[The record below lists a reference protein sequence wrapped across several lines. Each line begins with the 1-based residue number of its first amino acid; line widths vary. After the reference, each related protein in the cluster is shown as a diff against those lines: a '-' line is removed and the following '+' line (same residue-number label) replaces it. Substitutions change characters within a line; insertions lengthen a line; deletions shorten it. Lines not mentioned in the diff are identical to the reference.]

1 VPRSF
6 QDLIAEIRDSA
17 NIVDVISYYIPLK
30 RAGRSY
36 KALCPFHPDRNPSL
50 MISEEKGLW
59 HCFGCGAGG
68 DVFSFVMKMENV
80 DFVEAAKL
88 VAERIGIPFKWE
100 GRGRWDNIL
109 EICETCAKYF
119 HDVLLNKPEGEKAL
133 RYLEGRGVD
142 RETIK
147 QFMLGYAPPDLKELL
162 RLLKDYPSEDLEG
175 CGIFSKREGRLHL
188 ILSGRITF
196 PIFSPDGKVIA
207 FGGRVLDDSTPKYIN
222 SWETA
227 LFRKGRILYGFH
239 LAKKEIMERKQAVI
253 VEGYMD
259 LITLYSAGIKNTVA
273 TLGTALTDEHLR
285 LLKRYCEEIY
295 LAFDPDSPG
304 MSAALR
310 ASPLIE
316 EAGLRA
322 KVILIPEGYDP
333 DTFIRK
339 EGKEAFEELA
349 EKAIDINDFQLKKA
363 IEKGEEGKRE
373 AIEIIS
379 GISDPGKRSEMSKKL
394 AEELAK
400 GDPEMVREYLNWITL
415 EVRKRRVGERTKV
428 GATATSLTQPEDA
441 LAKIEKVE
449 KEFVRALLLEPSFIT
464 PVTEIIGEE
473 LLSNSLLRS
482 IYSKIKSLTGE
493 GFSRGAL
500 LDILEE
506 EEKIK
511 VSEIELEELPP
522 PTEQVVYDCALKM
535 LEIYLKRV
543 GQIKE
548 RVLKLLK
555 EGKLAHRKSISSL
568 RSLFKT
574 LQNLLENERF
584 ERE

>member
-1 VPRSF
+1 MPRSL

-17 NIVDVISYYIPLK
+17 NIVDVISYYIPVK

-68 DVFSFVMKMENV
+68 DVFSFVMRMENV
-80 DFVEAAKL
+80 DFMEAAKL
-88 VAERIGIPFKWE
+88 VAERVGIPFKWE

-119 HDVLLNKPEGEKAL
+119 HDILLSKPEGERAL

-142 RETIK
+142 KETIK
-147 QFMLGYAPPDLKELL
+147 QFMLGFAPSDLKELL
-162 RLLKDYPSEDLEG
+162 GLLKDYPSEDLEG
-175 CGIFSKREGRLHL
+175 CGIFSKREGKLHL
-188 ILSGRITF
+188 ILSGRIIF
-196 PIFSPDGKVIA
+196 PISSPDGKIIA

-239 LAKKEIMERKQAVI
+239 LAKKDIMEEKKAII

-259 LITLYSAGIKNTVA
+259 MIALYSAGIKNTVA

-295 LAFDPDSPG
+295 LAFDADSPG
-304 MSAALR
+304 MNAALR

-316 EAGLRA
+316 EAGLKA

-333 DTFIRK
+333 DTFVRGK
-339 EGKEAFEELA
+339 GKEAFEELE
-349 EKAIDINDFQLKKA
+349 EKAVDIGDFQLKKTL
-363 IEKGEEGKRE
+363 EKGDEGRKE

-379 GISDPGKRSEMSKKL
+379 NINDPRKRSEMSKKL
-394 AEELAK
+394 AEELGK

-415 EVRKRRVGERTKV
+415 EVRKRRAGDRTKLRAA
-428 GATATSLTQPEDA
+428 GSLSQPQET
-441 LAKIEKVE
+441 LTKTEMVE

-464 PVTEIIGEE
+464 PVTEIIEEE
-473 LLSNSLLRS
+473 LISNSLLRS
-482 IYSKIKSLTGE
+482 IYSKIKSLAGGE
-493 GFSRGAL
+493 FSRGAL

-506 EEKIK
+506 EEKKK

-535 LEIYLKRV
+535 LEIHLRRV
-543 GQIKE
+543 GQINRE
-548 RVLKLLK
+548 SLKLIS
-555 EGKLAHRKSISSL
+555 EGRFARKKSIGSL

-574 LQNLLENERF
+574 LQNLLENKRF

>member
-1 VPRSF
+1 MPRSL

-17 NIVDVISYYIPLK
+17 SIVDVISYYIPVK

-80 DFVEAAKL
+80 DFMEAAKL
-88 VAERIGIPFKWE
+88 VAERVGIPFKWE

-119 HDVLLNKPEGEKAL
+119 HNVLLSKPEGEKAL
-133 RYLEGRGVD
+133 HYLQGRGMNM
-142 RETIK
+142 ETIK
-147 QFMLGYAPPDLKELL
+147 QFMLGFAPPDLKELL
-162 RLLKDYPSEDLEG
+162 NLLKDYPNEDLEN

-196 PIFSPDGKVIA
+196 PIFSPNGKVIA

-239 LAKKEIMERKQAVI
+239 LAKKDIMEAKKAFI

-259 LITLYSAGIKNTVA
+259 LIALYSAGIKNTVA

-304 MSAALR
+304 MNATLR

-339 EGKEAFEELA
+339 KGKKGFEEIV
-349 EKAIDINDFQLKKA
+349 EKAVDISDFQLKKA
-363 IEKGEEGKRE
+363 LEKGDEGRQE
-373 AIEIIS
+373 AIDIIS
-379 GISDPGKRSEMSKKL
+379 NISDPGKRNEVSKKL

-415 EVRKRRVGERTKV
+415 EVRKRRAGDRTKV
-428 GATATSLTQPEDA
+428 RVTATPSMRPEEA
-441 LAKIEKVE
+441 LGKMEKVE
-449 KEFVRALLLEPSFIT
+449 KEFVRSLLLEPSFIK
-464 PVTEIIGEE
+464 PVTEIIKEE

-482 IYSKIKSLTGE
+482 IYSKIKSLAGE

-500 LDILEE
+500 LDMLEE
-506 EEKIK
+506 EEKKK

-522 PTEQVVYDCALKM
+522 PTEQVVYDCALKI

-543 GQIKE
+543 GQINRE
-548 RVLKLLK
+548 ALKLIN
-555 EGKLAHRKSISSL
+555 EGKLARKKSIVSL

-574 LQNLLENERF
+574 LQNLL
-584 ERE
+584 

>member
-1 VPRSF
+1 
-6 QDLIAEIRDSA
+6 
-17 NIVDVISYYIPLK
+17 
-30 RAGRSY
+30 
-36 KALCPFHPDRNPSL
+36 
-50 MISEEKGLW
+50 M
-59 HCFGCGAGG
+59 
-68 DVFSFVMKMENV
+68 
-80 DFVEAAKL
+80 EAAKL
-88 VAERIGIPFKWE
+88 VAERVGIPFKWE

-119 HDVLLNKPEGEKAL
+119 HDVLLNKPEGERAL
-133 RYLEGRGVD
+133 HYLEGRGVD
-142 RETIK
+142 KETIK
-147 QFMLGYAPPDLKELL
+147 KFMLGFAPSDLKELL
-162 RLLKDYPSEDLEG
+162 GLLKDYPSEDLEG
-175 CGIFSKREGRLHL
+175 CGIFSKREGKLHL
-188 ILSGRITF
+188 ILSGRIIF
-196 PIFSPDGKVIA
+196 PISSPDGKIIA

-239 LAKKEIMERKQAVI
+239 LAKKDIMEEKKAII

-259 LITLYSAGIKNTVA
+259 MIALYSAGIKNTVA

-295 LAFDPDSPG
+295 LAFDADSPG
-304 MSAALR
+304 MNAALR

-316 EAGLRA
+316 EAGLKA

-333 DTFIRK
+333 DTFVRK
-339 EGKEAFEELA
+339 EGKEAFEELE
-349 EKAIDINDFQLKKA
+349 EKAIDIGDFRLKKA
-363 IEKGEEGKRE
+363 LEKGDEGRKE

-379 GISDPGKRSEMSKKL
+379 NISDPGKRSEMSKKL

-415 EVRKRRVGERTKV
+415 EVRKRRAGDRGKV
-428 GATATSLTQPEDA
+428 GTTATSLTQPEDA
-441 LAKIEKVE
+441 LAKMEKVE
-449 KEFVRALLLEPSFIT
+449 KELVRALLLEPSFIT
-464 PVTEIIGEE
+464 PVTEIIEEE
-473 LLSNSLLRS
+473 LFSNSLLKS
-482 IYSKIKSLTGE
+482 IYSKIKSFAGGE
-493 GFSRGAL
+493 FSRGAL

-543 GQIKE
+543 GQINRE
-548 RVLKLLK
+548 ALKLIN
-555 EGKLAHRKSISSL
+555 EGKLARKKSIASL

-574 LQNLLENERF
+574 LQNLL
-584 ERE
+584 

>member
-1 VPRSF
+1 MPRSL

-17 NIVDVISYYIPLK
+17 NIVDVISYYIPVK

-119 HDVLLNKPEGEKAL
+119 HDILLNKPEGEKAL

-142 RETIK
+142 RETMK

-239 LAKKEIMERKQAVI
+239 LAKKDIMEEKKAII

-259 LITLYSAGIKNTVA
+259 LIALHSAGIKNTVA

-295 LAFDPDSPG
+295 LAFDSDSPG

-333 DTFIRK
+333 DTFLREK
-339 EGKEAFEELA
+339 GKEAFEELE
-349 EKAIDINDFQLKKA
+349 EKAVDIGDFRLKKA
-363 IEKGEEGKRE
+363 LEKGDEGRKE

-379 GISDPGKRSEMSKKL
+379 NISDPGKRSEMSKKL

-415 EVRKRRVGERTKV
+415 EVRKRRAGDRGKV
-428 GATATSLTQPEDA
+428 GTTATSLTQPEDA
-441 LAKIEKVE
+441 LAKMEKVE

-464 PVTEIIGEE
+464 PVTEIIEE
-473 LLSNSLLRS
+473 EFFSNNLLKS
-482 IYSKIKSLTGE
+482 IYSKIKSFAGGE
-493 GFSRGAL
+493 FSRGAL

-543 GQIKE
+543 GQINRE
-548 RVLKLLK
+548 ALKLIN
-555 EGKLAHRKSISSL
+555 EGKLARKKSIASL

-574 LQNLLENERF
+574 LQNLL
-584 ERE
+584 

>member
-1 VPRSF
+1 MPRSL

-17 NIVDVISYYIPLK
+17 NIVDVISYYIPVK

-119 HDVLLNKPEGEKAL
+119 HDILLNKPEGEKAL

-142 RETIK
+142 RETMK

-239 LAKKEIMERKQAVI
+239 LAKKDIMEEKKAII

-259 LITLYSAGIKNTVA
+259 LIALHSAGIKNTVA

-295 LAFDPDSPG
+295 LAFDSDSPG

-333 DTFIRK
+333 DTFVREK
-339 EGKEAFEELA
+339 GKEAFEELE
-349 EKAIDINDFQLKKA
+349 EKAIDIGDFRLKKA
-363 IEKGEEGKRE
+363 LEKGDEGRKE

-379 GISDPGKRSEMSKKL
+379 NISDPGKRSEMSKKL

-415 EVRKRRVGERTKV
+415 EVRKRRAGDRGKV
-428 GATATSLTQPEDA
+428 GTTATSLTQPEDA
-441 LAKIEKVE
+441 LAKMEKVE
-449 KEFVRALLLEPSFIT
+449 KELVRALLLEPSFIT
-464 PVTEIIGEE
+464 PVTEIIEEE
-473 LLSNSLLRS
+473 LFSNSLLKS
-482 IYSKIKSLTGE
+482 IYSKIKSFAGGE
-493 GFSRGAL
+493 FSRGAL

-543 GQIKE
+543 GQINRE
-548 RVLKLLK
+548 ALKLIN
-555 EGKLAHRKSISSL
+555 EGKLARKKSIASL

-574 LQNLLENERF
+574 LQNLL
-584 ERE
+584 

>member
-1 VPRSF
+1 VPRSL

-17 NIVDVISYYIPLK
+17 NIVDVISYYIPVK

-36 KALCPFHPDRNPSL
+36 KALCPFHPDKNPSL
-50 MISEEKGLW
+50 MISEEKGVW

-68 DVFSFVMKMENV
+68 DLFSFIMRMENV
-80 DFVEAAKL
+80 DFIEAAKL

-100 GRGRWDNIL
+100 GRGRWDNLL

-119 HDVLLNKPEGEKAL
+119 HSVLLNKPEGEKAL
-133 RYLEGRGVD
+133 QYLKGRGLD
-142 RETIK
+142 KETIK
-147 QFMLGYAPPDLKELL
+147 QFMLGFAPLDIKELL
-162 RLLKDYPSEDLEG
+162 QLLKDFPSEDLEG
-175 CGIFSKREGRLHL
+175 CGIFSKREGILHL
-188 ILSGRITF
+188 ILSGRIIF

-207 FGGRVLDDSTPKYIN
+207 FGGRVIDDSTPKYLN

-259 LITLYSAGIKNTVA
+259 LIALYSAGIKNTVA

-285 LLKRYCEEIY
+285 LLKRYCEEIF
-295 LAFDPDSPG
+295 LAFDSDSPG
-304 MSAALR
+304 MNAALR

-333 DTFIRK
+333 DTFVRK

-349 EKAIDINDFQLKKA
+349 EKAIDISDFQLQKA
-363 IEKGEEGKRE
+363 LERGEEGKRE
-373 AIEIIS
+373 AIDIIS

-394 AEELAK
+394 AEELAQ

-415 EVRKRRVGERTKV
+415 EVRKRRAGERAKV
-428 GATATSLTQPEDA
+428 RTTTTSLTQPEDA
-441 LAKIEKVE
+441 LAKMEKVE
-449 KEFVRALLLEPSFIT
+449 KEFVRSLLLEPSFIT
-464 PVTEIIGEE
+464 PVSEIIGEE

-482 IYSKIKSLTGE
+482 IYGKIKSLMGE

-506 EEKIK
+506 EEKKK

-522 PTEQVVYDCALKM
+522 PTEQVIYDCALKM
-535 LEIYLKRV
+535 LEIYLRRI
-543 GQIKE
+543 GQINE
-548 RVLKLLK
+548 RVLKLIT
-555 EGKLAHRKSISSL
+555 EGKFARKKSISSL

-574 LQNLLENERF
+574 LQNLL
-584 ERE
+584 

>member
-1 VPRSF
+1 VPRSL
-6 QDLIAEIRDSA
+6 QDLIAELRESA
-17 NIVDVISYYIPLK
+17 NIVDVISYYIPVK

-68 DVFSFVMKMENV
+68 DVFSFVMRMENV
-80 DFVEAAKL
+80 DFMEAAKL
-88 VAERIGIPFKWE
+88 VAERVGIPFKWE

-119 HDVLLNKPEGEKAL
+119 HDVLLNKPEGERAL
-133 RYLEGRGVD
+133 HYLEGRGVD
-142 RETIK
+142 KETIK
-147 QFMLGYAPPDLKELL
+147 KFMLGFAPSDLKELL
-162 RLLKDYPSEDLEG
+162 GLLKDYPSEDLEG
-175 CGIFSKREGRLHL
+175 CGIFSKREGKLHL
-188 ILSGRITF
+188 ILSGRIIF
-196 PIFSPDGKVIA
+196 PISSPDGKIIA

-239 LAKKEIMERKQAVI
+239 LAKKDIMEEKKAII

-259 LITLYSAGIKNTVA
+259 MIALYSAGIKNTVA

-295 LAFDPDSPG
+295 LAFDADSPG
-304 MSAALR
+304 MNAALR

-316 EAGLRA
+316 EAGLKA

-333 DTFIRK
+333 DTFVRK
-339 EGKEAFEELA
+339 EGKEAFEELE
-349 EKAIDINDFQLKKA
+349 EKAVDIGDFQLKKTL
-363 IEKGEEGKRE
+363 EKGDEGRKE

-379 GISDPGKRSEMSKKL
+379 NINDPGKRSEMSKKL
-394 AEELAK
+394 AEELGK

-415 EVRKRRVGERTKV
+415 EVRKRRAGDRTKLRAA
-428 GATATSLTQPEDA
+428 GSLSQPQET
-441 LAKIEKVE
+441 LTKTEMVE

-464 PVTEIIGEE
+464 PVTEIIEEE
-473 LLSNSLLRS
+473 LISNSLLRS
-482 IYSKIKSLTGE
+482 IYSKIKSLAGGE
-493 GFSRGAL
+493 FSRGAL

-506 EEKIK
+506 EEKKK

-535 LEIYLKRV
+535 LEIHLRRV
-543 GQIKE
+543 GQINRE
-548 RVLKLLK
+548 SLKLIS
-555 EGKLAHRKSISSL
+555 EGRFARKKSISSL

-574 LQNLLENERF
+574 LQNLLENKRF

>member
-1 VPRSF
+1 VPRSL

-17 NIVDVISYYIPLK
+17 NIVDVISYYIPVK

-119 HDVLLNKPEGEKAL
+119 HDILLNKPEGEKAL

-142 RETIK
+142 RETMK

-175 CGIFSKREGRLHL
+175 CGIFSKREGKLHL
-188 ILSGRITF
+188 ILSGRIIF
-196 PIFSPDGKVIA
+196 PISSPDGKIIA

-239 LAKKEIMERKQAVI
+239 LAKKDIMEEKKAII

-259 LITLYSAGIKNTVA
+259 LIALHSAGIKNTVA

-295 LAFDPDSPG
+295 LAFDSDSPG

-333 DTFIRK
+333 DTFLREK
-339 EGKEAFEELA
+339 GKEAFEELE
-349 EKAIDINDFQLKKA
+349 EKAVDIGDFRLKKA
-363 IEKGEEGKRE
+363 LEKGDEGRKE

-379 GISDPGKRSEMSKKL
+379 NISDPGKRSEMSKKL

-415 EVRKRRVGERTKV
+415 EVRKRRAGDRGKV
-428 GATATSLTQPEDA
+428 GTTATSLTQPEDA
-441 LAKIEKVE
+441 LAKMEKVE

-464 PVTEIIGEE
+464 PVTEIIEE
-473 LLSNSLLRS
+473 EFFSNNLLKS
-482 IYSKIKSLTGE
+482 IYSKIKSFAGGE
-493 GFSRGAL
+493 FSRGAL

-535 LEIYLKRV
+535 FEIYLKRV
-543 GQIKE
+543 GQINRE
-548 RVLKLLK
+548 ALKLIN
-555 EGKLAHRKSISSL
+555 EGKLARKKSIASL

-574 LQNLLENERF
+574 LQNLL
-584 ERE
+584 

>member
-1 VPRSF
+1 
-6 QDLIAEIRDSA
+6 
-17 NIVDVISYYIPLK
+17 
-30 RAGRSY
+30 
-36 KALCPFHPDRNPSL
+36 
-50 MISEEKGLW
+50 MW

-68 DVFSFVMKMENV
+68 DLFSFIMRMENV
-80 DFVEAAKL
+80 DFIEAAKL

-100 GRGRWDNIL
+100 GRGRWDNLL

-119 HDVLLNKPEGEKAL
+119 HSVLLNKPEGEKAL
-133 RYLEGRGVD
+133 QYLKGRGLD
-142 RETIK
+142 KETIK
-147 QFMLGYAPPDLKELL
+147 QFMLGFAPLDIKELL
-162 RLLKDYPSEDLEG
+162 QLLKDFPSEDLEG
-175 CGIFSKREGRLHL
+175 CGIFSKREGILHL
-188 ILSGRITF
+188 ILSGRIIF

-207 FGGRVLDDSTPKYIN
+207 FGGRVIDDSTPKYLN

-259 LITLYSAGIKNTVA
+259 LIALYSAGIKNTVA

-285 LLKRYCEEIY
+285 LLKRYCEEIF
-295 LAFDPDSPG
+295 LAFDSDSPG
-304 MSAALR
+304 MNAALR

-333 DTFIRK
+333 DTFVRK

-349 EKAIDINDFQLKKA
+349 EKAIDISDFQLQKA
-363 IEKGEEGKRE
+363 LERGEEGKRE
-373 AIEIIS
+373 AIDIIS

-394 AEELAK
+394 AEELAQ

-415 EVRKRRVGERTKV
+415 EVRKRRAGERAKV
-428 GATATSLTQPEDA
+428 RTTTTSLTQPEDA
-441 LAKIEKVE
+441 LAKMEKVE
-449 KEFVRALLLEPSFIT
+449 KEFVRSLLLEPSFIT
-464 PVTEIIGEE
+464 PVSEIIGEE

-482 IYSKIKSLTGE
+482 IYGKIKSLIGE

-506 EEKIK
+506 EEKKK

-522 PTEQVVYDCALKM
+522 PTEQVIYDCALKM
-535 LEIYLKRV
+535 LEIYLRRI
-543 GQIKE
+543 GQINE
-548 RVLKLLK
+548 RVLKLIT
-555 EGKLAHRKSISSL
+555 EGKFARKKSISSL

-574 LQNLLENERF
+574 LQNLLENKRF

>member
-1 VPRSF
+1 MPRSL

-17 NIVDVISYYIPLK
+17 NIVDVISYYIPVK

-119 HDVLLNKPEGEKAL
+119 HDILLNKPEGEKAL

-142 RETIK
+142 RETMK

-239 LAKKEIMERKQAVI
+239 LAKKDIMEEKIAII

-259 LITLYSAGIKNTVA
+259 LIALHSAGIKNTVA

-295 LAFDPDSPG
+295 LAFDSDSPG

-333 DTFIRK
+333 DTFLREK
-339 EGKEAFEELA
+339 GKEAFEELE
-349 EKAIDINDFQLKKA
+349 EKAVDIGDFRLKKA
-363 IEKGEEGKRE
+363 LEKGDEGRKE

-379 GISDPGKRSEMSKKL
+379 NISDPGKRSEMSKKL

-415 EVRKRRVGERTKV
+415 EVRKRRAGDRGKV
-428 GATATSLTQPEDA
+428 GTTATSLTQPEDA
-441 LAKIEKVE
+441 LAKMEKVE

-464 PVTEIIGEE
+464 PVTEIIEE
-473 LLSNSLLRS
+473 EFFSNNLLKS
-482 IYSKIKSLTGE
+482 IYSKIKSFAGGE
-493 GFSRGAL
+493 FSRGAL

-543 GQIKE
+543 GQINRE
-548 RVLKLLK
+548 ALKLIN
-555 EGKLAHRKSISSL
+555 EGKLARKKSIASL
-568 RSLFKT
+568 RSLFKN
-574 LQNLLENERF
+574 LQNLL
-584 ERE
+584 

>member
-1 VPRSF
+1 VPRSL

-17 NIVDVISYYIPLK
+17 NIVDVISYYIPVK

-68 DVFSFVMKMENV
+68 DVFSFVMRMENV
-80 DFVEAAKL
+80 DFMEAAKL
-88 VAERIGIPFKWE
+88 VAERVGIPFKWE

-119 HDVLLNKPEGEKAL
+119 HDILLSKPEGERAL

-142 RETIK
+142 KETIK
-147 QFMLGYAPPDLKELL
+147 QFMLGFAPSDLKELL
-162 RLLKDYPSEDLEG
+162 GLLKDYPSEDLEG
-175 CGIFSKREGRLHL
+175 CGIFSKREGKLHL
-188 ILSGRITF
+188 ILSGRIIF
-196 PIFSPDGKVIA
+196 PISSPDGKIIA

-239 LAKKEIMERKQAVI
+239 LAKKDIMEEKKAII

-259 LITLYSAGIKNTVA
+259 MIALYSAGIKNTVA

-295 LAFDPDSPG
+295 LAFDADSPG
-304 MSAALR
+304 MNAALR

-316 EAGLRA
+316 EAGLKA

-333 DTFIRK
+333 DTFVRGK
-339 EGKEAFEELA
+339 GKEAFEELE
-349 EKAIDINDFQLKKA
+349 EKAVDIGDFQLKKTL
-363 IEKGEEGKRE
+363 EKGDEGRKE

-379 GISDPGKRSEMSKKL
+379 NINDPRKRSEMSKKL
-394 AEELAK
+394 AEELGK

-415 EVRKRRVGERTKV
+415 EVRKRRAGDRTKLRAA
-428 GATATSLTQPEDA
+428 GSLSQPQET
-441 LAKIEKVE
+441 LTKTEMVE

-464 PVTEIIGEE
+464 PVTEIIEEE
-473 LLSNSLLRS
+473 LISNSLLRS
-482 IYSKIKSLTGE
+482 IYSKIKSLAGGE
-493 GFSRGAL
+493 FSRGAL

-506 EEKIK
+506 EEKKK

-535 LEIYLKRV
+535 LEIHLRRV
-543 GQIKE
+543 GQINRE
-548 RVLKLLK
+548 SLKLIS
-555 EGKLAHRKSISSL
+555 EGRFARKKSIGSL

-574 LQNLLENERF
+574 LQNLLENKRF

>member
-1 VPRSF
+1 MPRSL

-17 NIVDVISYYIPLK
+17 NIVDVISYYIPVK

-88 VAERIGIPFKWE
+88 VAERIGIPFKLE

-119 HDVLLNKPEGEKAL
+119 HDILLNKPEGERAL

-142 RETIK
+142 RETMK

-239 LAKKEIMERKQAVI
+239 LAKKDIMEEKIAII

-259 LITLYSAGIKNTVA
+259 LIALHSAGVKNTVA

-295 LAFDPDSPG
+295 LAFDSDSPG

-333 DTFIRK
+333 DTFVREK
-339 EGKEAFEELA
+339 GKEAFEELE
-349 EKAIDINDFQLKKA
+349 EKAVDIGDFRLKKA
-363 IEKGEEGKRE
+363 LEKGDEGRKE

-379 GISDPGKRSEMSKKL
+379 NISDPGKRSEMSKKL

-415 EVRKRRVGERTKV
+415 EVRKRRAGDRGKV
-428 GATATSLTQPEDA
+428 GTTATSLTQPEDA
-441 LAKIEKVE
+441 LAKMEKVE

-464 PVTEIIGEE
+464 PVTEIIEEE
-473 LLSNSLLRS
+473 LFSNSLLKS
-482 IYSKIKSLTGE
+482 IYSKIKSFAGGE
-493 GFSRGAL
+493 FSRGAL

-543 GQIKE
+543 GQINRE
-548 RVLKLLK
+548 ALKLIS
-555 EGKLAHRKSISSL
+555 EGKLARKKSIASL

-574 LQNLLENERF
+574 LQNLL
-584 ERE
+584 